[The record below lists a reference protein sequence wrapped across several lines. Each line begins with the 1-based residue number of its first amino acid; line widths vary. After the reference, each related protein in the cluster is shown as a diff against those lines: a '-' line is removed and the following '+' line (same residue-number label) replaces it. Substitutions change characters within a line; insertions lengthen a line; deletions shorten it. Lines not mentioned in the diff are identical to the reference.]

1 MVQEV
6 LDLLQSHKLYLK
18 PEKCDWEK
26 LEVKYLR
33 HIISRSS
40 IKMDPAKIKA
50 ISKWKEP

>member
-26 LEVKYLR
+26 LEVKYLG
-33 HIISRSS
+33 HIISGSNV
-40 IKMDPAKIKA
+40 KMDPAKIEA
-50 ISKWKEP
+50 ISK